1 MTRNGTNGTLWI
13 PSQLV
18 TVLNNFG
25 PVIRSHVVS
34 FFGSDS
40 DDDIDK
46 TTVDVEILVEGVV
59 DEGRI
64 GGVVAVGTKAS
75 TLLPT
80 IDSRRIV
87 NKHHWIIMIEVVVI
101 CYTLETADTGDDL
114 CLFCISLILCTYHPI
129 FSRSSVD

>member
-114 CLFCISLILCTYHPI
+114 
-129 FSRSSVD
+129 